1 MGGDA
6 WSRCPGGKW
15 LPAGARVPCFVLAS
29 GPWLWVVEGQRA
41 LRSVGGLWCWLLLQG
56 TLGQCSEAGR
66 TRVSLGGQLAPGSHL
81 RPSIFNR

>member
-15 LPAGARVPCFVLAS
+15 LPAGARVLCSVLAS
-29 GPWLWVVEGQRA
+29 GPWLWVVEGQRV

-56 TLGQCSEAGR
+56 TSAQRLA
-66 TRVSLGGQLAPGSHL
+66 APGSAL
-81 RPSIFNR
+81 EGDWLQEATYA